1 MKFLKRFIPFVL
13 AIALYDL
20 ALFPG
25 WLTPPS
31 FKYSAEVQYSNE
43 LNSVE
48 ATYYRR
54 ARLLKTGQTT
64 QYSSELDDGYYQ
76 KGITKSYTVLTTGTF
91 ADTVNIDLTHLV
103 STHIAFV
110 KGTPNDSIT
119 SDTTNFTTLFVAGD
133 VLVFSGSSAGGNN
146 TNRTIAAGGVAA
158 GTITLTSDNLQ
169 TSVVEGDSITIK
181 KREAHSNA
189 CVLDNNTGL
198 MWSQTVSGKMGVASD
213 GKMPWTGQTYDI
225 FAYCAAANVALLG
238 GYGDWRVVNIN
249 EGFSLFIWEA
259 PAAIVNATAF
269 PGFPSSADYI
279 WLNTTRPDATDNAML
294 LNQSYAPVANN
305 PKTNTHYCLLVRGG

>member
-1 MKFLKRFIPFVL
+1 MKLLKRLIPFIL
-13 AIALYDL
+13 ILALYDL
-20 ALFPG
+20 ALSPG
-25 WLTPPS
+25 WMTPPP
-31 FKYSAEVQYSNE
+31 FKYSADVQYSNE
-43 LNSVE
+43 NNSVE

-54 ARLLKTGQTT
+54 GRLLKTGQTT

-76 KGITKSYTVLTTGTF
+76 KGIAKSYTVLTTGTF

-119 SDTTNFTTLFVAGD
+119 SDTTDFTTLFVAGD
-133 VLVFSGSSAGGNN
+133 VLVFSGSSSSGNN

-198 MWSQTVSGKMGVASD
+198 MWSQTVSGKMGPASD
-213 GKMPWTGQTYDI
+213 GRMPWTGQTYDI
-225 FAYCAAANVALLG
+225 FAYCAAANTALLG
-238 GYGDWRVVNIN
+238 GYGDWRVANRG
-249 EGFSLFIWEA
+249 ELESLSVHENVGA
-259 PAAIVNATAF
+259 TPDATAF
-269 PGFPSSADYI
+269 PTVTGSIWSSTTCKETTANAYYI
-279 WLNTTRPDATDNAML
+279 RWGITGEILAIAKTTVTI
-294 LNQSYAPVANN
+294 
-305 PKTNTHYCLLVRGG
+305 TLLVRGG

>member
-1 MKFLKRFIPFVL
+1 M
-13 AIALYDL
+13 
-20 ALFPG
+20 
-25 WLTPPS
+25 
-31 FKYSAEVQYSNE
+31 
-43 LNSVE
+43 
-48 ATYYRR
+48 TYFRR

-76 KGITKSYTVLTTGTF
+76 KGIAKAYQVFTTGTF

-119 SDTTNFTTLFVAGD
+119 SDTTDFTTLFVAGD

-146 TNRTIAAGGVAA
+146 TNRTIKAAGVAA

-198 MWSQTVSGKMGVASD
+198 MWSQTVSGKMGTASD
-213 GKMPWTGQTYDI
+213 GKMPWTGVEYDI
-225 FAYCAAANVALLG
+225 FAYCAATNVAGLG
-238 GYGDWRVVNIN
+238 GYSDWRIPSAFELNNLIDYGIN
-249 EGFSLFIWEA
+249 PSGPNSTVFPDYPSA
-259 PAAIVNATAF
+259 PADTYSTWSSTTSSHATTYAVKCLFYSDSVNKLKTTV
-269 PGFPSSADYI
+269 GYI
-279 WLNTTRPDATDNAML
+279 
-294 LNQSYAPVANN
+294 
-305 PKTNTHYCLLVRGG
+305 LLVRGG